1 MALQPLSVGDI
12 LMLSQTAWKIGRA
25 FTHGK
30 KSAPSEFA
38 EVEREANGLSDALKL
53 VAETLHADGS
63 ILTQADVDTRSA
75 VNAIL
80 QSAHRTLDDLDSFVD
95 RYQVIKKKET
105 NGGFVVERSWS
116 EVVLANYKT
125 FKWTT
130 EGSNLT
136 ELRNMLNM
144 HTNSINLT
152 MQALQ
157 SRSLS
162 RLEKTVVPMAGE
174 LDQLTTAQLPC

>member
-1 MALQPLSVGDI
+1 MAFQPLSVGDI

-30 KSAPSEFA
+30 KSAPAEFS
-38 EVEREANGLSDALKL
+38 EVEREAQGLSEALKL
-53 VAETLHADGS
+53 VAETLHEDGS
-63 ILTQADVDTRSA
+63 VLSHADSDTTAA
-75 VNAIL
+75 VSTIL
-80 QSAHRTLDDLDSFVD
+80 QSAHKTLDDLDSFVD
-95 RYQVIKKKET
+95 RYQVIRKKET

-116 EVVLANYKT
+116 EVVVANYKT

-130 EGSNLT
+130 EGGDIT
-136 ELRNMLNM
+136 ALRNILQM
-144 HTNSINLT
+144 HSNSINLT

-174 LDQLTTAQLPC
+174 SSG